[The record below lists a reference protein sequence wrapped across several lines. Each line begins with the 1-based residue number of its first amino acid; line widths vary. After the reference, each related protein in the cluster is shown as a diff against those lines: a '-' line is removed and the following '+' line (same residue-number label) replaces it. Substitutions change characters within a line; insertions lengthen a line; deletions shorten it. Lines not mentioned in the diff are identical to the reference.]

1 MLNITNKTKRGELV
15 AEIERL
21 RTEAALQT
29 ERLKWQGEAAS
40 AAEVRAQN
48 AEHKIEVLETDVANM
63 LGTIRVMADSSRAVR
78 IRRKSVQD
86 ANLATALP
94 YRNTEQ
100 LLPYRRRPPRL
111 CGTCSR
117 LNQCPTSR
125 PRL

>member
-94 YRNTEQ
+94 YRNTEE
-100 LLPYRRRPPRL
+100 L
-111 CGTCSR
+111 
-117 LNQCPTSR
+117 
-125 PRL
+125 